1 LIYFL
6 SLFMA
11 DCDAFLAACIALDLE
26 SDAPPNS
33 DDKENEESAKPVDA
47 VYWLNIRSASS
58 AKSQ

>member
-1 LIYFL
+1 
-6 SLFMA
+6 MA
-11 DCDAFLAACIALDLE
+11 DCDAFLADCNALDLE
-26 SDAPPNS
+26 LDALPNS